1 MNTGNA
7 VVAADLLS
15 PEELAGVPAVQSAPK
30 DFPARQL
37 SGLETKALELLGSG
51 QTQEV
56 VASTLGVTP
65 GRISQLMAAEDFAA
79 LVQAKRYDNL
89 QKHNKL
95 DAGYDSAEQKLQDK
109 LLRAIPLMFKS
120 QEILRALQVVNMAK
134 RKGAPVQPVST
145 NAGTNQVVSLTLP
158 VQIINK
164 FSTNL
169 NNQILEA
176 NGQSL
181 VTVTPAML
189 AKVSNE
195 TKELQ
200 DESSN
205 ARVSKSGIEIKA
217 LASGRAVCPEDLI

>member
-1 MNTGNA
+1 
-7 VVAADLLS
+7 
-15 PEELAGVPAVQSAPK
+15 
-30 DFPARQL
+30 
-37 SGLETKALELLGSG
+37 
-51 QTQEV
+51 
-56 VASTLGVTP
+56 
-65 GRISQLMAAEDFAA
+65 MAAEDFAA

-195 TKELQ
+195 TKELR

-205 ARVSKSGIEIKA
+205 ARVSKSGIEIKS